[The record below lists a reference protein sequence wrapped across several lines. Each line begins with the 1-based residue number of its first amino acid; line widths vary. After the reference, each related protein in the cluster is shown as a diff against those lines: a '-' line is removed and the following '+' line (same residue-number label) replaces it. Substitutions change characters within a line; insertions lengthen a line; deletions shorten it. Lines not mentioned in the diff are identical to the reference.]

1 VTEHSPA
8 ETHDAASS
16 IAVVGMAG
24 RFPGA
29 ADIDGLWR
37 LLSERGDAIG
47 PVPPDRWDATAPLDP
62 ERHIQDVGG
71 FLPDIGL
78 FDPTFFGISPRE
90 APDLDPQQRLMLEVA
105 WQALEDSGRPAAD
118 LRGSRTGVYVGAIWH
133 DYEQLRKERGA
144 ATTQHSLVGNVLDAI
159 AARVSYFLQ
168 LQGPSLVVETG
179 CSSSLVAL
187 HLAARALRLGEIE
200 AAMVGGVNLLVHPD
214 TSIGLT
220 HFGGLSPTG
229 RCHSFGASA
238 DGFVRGEG
246 VVALCLKRLD
256 RALADGDRVHGVI
269 VHTTVNNDGGGKSL
283 VTPNPEAHEALLR
296 TAYAESG
303 VPVGQ
308 VAYVEAHGTGTRRG
322 DPIEA
327 TAIGRVLGT
336 GRGGSPLPIGSV
348 KSNIGHLEAASG
360 LAGLV
365 KVLLA
370 LRHRTVPPSL
380 HCEEPNPEIDF
391 DGLGLR
397 VATEPLPLPR
407 GGPLYAGLNSFGWGG
422 TNAHVIV
429 APAPE
434 RPTGPEPRARRA
446 GPVLVPVSAHQ
457 PGALRD
463 RAAELAGLAAEARI
477 ADVADVLAH
486 HRDHFGVRAGFVA
499 DDGAEAAR
507 QLSAYA
513 ADPGADIPGV
523 VTGRAR
529 AHRRTAFV
537 FPGQGSQWA
546 GMSTALYAGD
556 PVFAAAARACAE
568 ALRPHVAWDRDPV
581 EVIAGR
587 AGDGWLD
594 RLDMVQP
601 VLWAVSVGLAAVWR
615 AAGVE
620 PDVVVGHSQGEVAA
634 ATVAGM
640 LSIED
645 AALIVARR
653 SALVARTAG
662 EGGMLAVELGADA
675 ARRALA
681 GSEDVL
687 SLAVVNGPRS
697 CVLSGELGALA
708 ALKKTLEADGVHCRT
723 VNVDYASHSPRMDAL
738 AGELLAALAPVRP
751 RPGQIPLRSTV
762 LARTAGAAELDAGYW
777 VRNLRQP
784 VLFADAMGALLEEGV
799 SHVVEVSPHPLLV
812 PAVEELTA
820 EQEEPARVVSTLR
833 RDAGTPRDFAL
844 ARAAAYAAGLA
855 PFGPATGNPPAVALP
870 GYPWQ
875 RSRFWVDGEKRRPA
889 RAGARF
895 DVTLLPSPGGRGSWH
910 GTAELGTPDHPWLAD
925 HTVHEAVAVPGVAM
939 LTLLLGA
946 VASRTGGL
954 PTALTEVRFSTDLTL
969 DGERSALIGADWCD
983 DLAEGG
989 TVTLRS
995 LQEGTTSWLTH
1006 ASAHVRLGEV
1016 PPVSEEFPD
1025 RLLAEPALDIPA
1037 FYEDCAGRGLGYGP
1051 SFRTLAS
1058 LRVSGAGRTALG
1070 EVRATARW
1078 PAGPRPGLLH
1088 PTVWDGALQAL
1099 LALDGVAGDGRAVVP
1114 TGVRRVLV
1122 HARPAE
1128 AVTSVWSYLVRRDD
1142 THVDVHL
1149 YDAARTPLMTM
1160 EGLTVQPLDRG
1171 GAAGGEAGTG
1181 GERLHRLAF
1190 RPVPRSGGTAPR
1202 GGTWR
1207 VLGHGHGPG
1216 PGHGPGDA
1224 AAAAVADALRAAGA
1238 EVTDVSTRET
1248 TGLVYLAPRGDL
1260 AAQRSGLLELTELV
1274 RAATAE
1280 GTVSRVVVV
1289 TAGAQAVADG
1299 DDVDPGAALFWGFCR
1314 VLRREHPE
1322 LDPLVLD
1329 VGPDGPWAAVAAEAL
1344 ARDGE
1349 DQVVLRGDAR
1359 HAARLT
1365 RGSARET
1372 GLPEVVWRTPPQ
1384 PFRLATGRPGFF
1396 DALGYRPLRRTA
1408 PPPGHIEIEVTAAGL
1423 NRIDVVKALGTYP
1436 DPSDADVFGNEC
1448 AGRVAAVG
1456 DGVAGF
1462 AVGDRVVA
1470 VAPGSL
1476 ASHVTVRAD
1485 HARPLPDGMDDAAA
1499 AGVPVAL
1506 LTAWYGLHDLARME
1520 PGETVLIHSGTGGL
1534 GLAAIGVARALGARV
1549 IATAGS
1555 AERREYLRTEL
1566 GIEHVFDSRELSWAG
1581 AVREATGGR
1590 GVEVVLNSLTGA
1602 AIGQGLEA
1610 LAEDGRFIEVGKTD
1624 IWADRS
1630 LGLGA
1635 FRKRVTFTAVD
1646 LAGVARTRPERMAR
1660 LLRDV
1665 WDRVTTG
1672 RLGPLPT
1679 TRFPFAAAAD
1689 TLRTMSAG
1697 HHIGKFVLVDPASVV
1712 SVAPRPLPFRD
1723 DASYLITGGL
1733 GALGLSLAAFLAEGG
1748 AGALVLLGRSAP
1760 APEAAARIEAMR
1772 RDGVRVH
1779 VVTADVADAAA
1790 LTAALDEVRGELPPL
1805 RGVVHAAAVLDDATI
1820 GTLRPESVER
1830 VLAPKVDGAVNLDRA
1845 TREDPLDFFLL
1856 FSSMAALV
1864 GNTGQ
1869 AAYAAGNAFL
1879 DALAVARRRRGL
1891 PALSV
1896 QWGPFAEIGLAAAD
1910 DLRGARLADRGMA
1923 GFPAAEAWSALRA
1936 LLAGGEED
1944 VVGYA
1949 PLDLPRWF
1957 EANPETLTQHTWQEL
1972 REAAPGGGGAG
1983 GGFAARVRSLGPER
1997 RQEAACE
2004 KVCELA
2010 VRVLSLEETGIE
2022 PDVPFRSLGLDSLMS
2037 IELRNRLE
2045 TAFDLK
2051 LPPTILWTCRN
2062 AEALAAELCGR
2073 LDETPGG

>member
-1 VTEHSPA
+1 MTDHSP
-8 ETHDAASS
+8 DAASS

-37 LLSERGDAIG
+37 LLTERGDAIG
-47 PVPPDRWDATAPLDP
+47 PVPPDRWDTTAPLDP

-105 WQALEDSGRPAAD
+105 WQALEDAGRPAAD

-144 ATTQHSLVGNVLDAI
+144 ATTPHSLVGNVLDAI

-168 LQGPSLVVETG
+168 LSGPSLVVETG

-200 AAMVGGVNLLVHPD
+200 AAMVGGVNLLISPE

-229 RCHSFGASA
+229 RCHSFAASA

-246 VVALCLKRLD
+246 VVALYLKRLD
-256 RALADGDRVHGVI
+256 RALADGDRIHGVI

-283 VTPNPEAHEALLR
+283 VTPNPAAHEALLR

-303 VPVGQ
+303 IPVDQ

-327 TAIGRVLGT
+327 TAIGRVLGA
-336 GRGGSPLPIGSV
+336 GRAGRPLPIGSV

-391 DGLGLR
+391 AGLGLR
-397 VATEPLPLPR
+397 VATDPLPLPR

-429 APAPE
+429 APAPQ
-434 RPTGPEPRARRA
+434 RPAGAETAAHRT

-457 PGALRD
+457 PRALRD
-463 RAAELAGLAAEARI
+463 RAAELAPSASQGNLTDI
-477 ADVADVLAH
+477 ADALAH
-486 HRDHFGVRAGFVA
+486 HRDQFGVRAGFVA
-499 DDGAEAAR
+499 GDGAEAAR
-507 QLSAYA
+507 LLSAYA

-529 AHRRTAFV
+529 AHERTAFV

-546 GMSTALYAGD
+546 GMATELYAGD
-556 PVFAAAARACAE
+556 PVFAAAARRCAE
-568 ALRPHVAWDRDPV
+568 ALRPHVEWDHDPV
-581 EVIAGR
+581 EVVAGR

-601 VLWAVSVGLAAVWR
+601 VLWAVSVGLAESWR

-620 PDVVVGHSQGEVAA
+620 PDVVVGHSQGEVSA
-634 ATVAGM
+634 ATVAGL
-640 LSIED
+640 LSVED

-697 CVLSGELGALA
+697 CVLSGDLDALA
-708 ALKKTLEADGVHCRT
+708 AVRKSLESDGVHCRM
-723 VNVDYASHSPRMDAL
+723 VNVDYASHSPQMDAL
-738 AGELLAALAPVRP
+738 TGELLAALAPVRP
-751 RPGQIPLRSTV
+751 RPGRIPLRSTV

-784 VLFADAMGALLEEGV
+784 VLFAEAMGALLDEGV
-799 SHVVEVSPHPLLV
+799 SHVVEISPHPLLV

-820 EQEEPARVVSTLR
+820 EYEEPARVVSTLR
-833 RDAGTPRDFAL
+833 RDAGGPRDFRLAL
-844 ARAAAYAAGLA
+844 AAAYVAGLA
-855 PFGPATGNPPAVALP
+855 PFGAPVGKARTAPAVTLP

-875 RSRFWVDGEKRRPA
+875 RSRFWVDGENRRPA
-889 RAGARF
+889 RMGAGFEVA
-895 DVTLLPSPGGRGSWH
+895 LLPSPGGQDIWH
-910 GTAELGTPDHPWLAD
+910 GTVELGTPDHPWLAD
-925 HTVHEAVAVPGVAM
+925 HTVHGAVAVPGAAM
-939 LTLLLGA
+939 LTLMLGA

-954 PTALTEVRFSTDLTL
+954 PTALTDVTFRTDLTL
-969 DGERSALIGADWCD
+969 DGEEPVLVGADWRD

-995 LQEGTTSWLTH
+995 LREGTTSWLTH

-1016 PPVSEEFPD
+1016 HPASEEFPA
-1025 RLLAEPALDIPA
+1025 RLLEEPERDIPA
-1037 FYEDCAGRGLGYGP
+1037 FYADCAERGLGYGP
-1051 SFRTLAS
+1051 SFRALTS
-1058 LRVSGAGRTALG
+1058 LRVCGQTRAALG
-1070 EVRATARW
+1070 EVRSTGRW
-1078 PAGPRPGLLH
+1078 RAGARPGMLH
-1088 PTVWDGALQAL
+1088 PTVWDGALQTL

-1122 HARPAE
+1122 HAQPDH

-1149 YDAARTPLMTM
+1149 YDAGRTPLMTM
-1160 EGLTVQPLDRG
+1160 EGLTVQALERTEGTPG
-1171 GAAGGEAGTG
+1171 GPGGDED
-1181 GERLHRLAF
+1181 RLHRLEF
-1190 RPVPRSGGTAPR
+1190 RPVPPSATTAPR
-1202 GGTWR
+1202 GGIWR
-1207 VLGHGHGPG
+1207 VRGAGAPAGH
-1216 PGHGPGDA
+1216 A
-1224 AAAAVADALRAAGA
+1224 AALTEALRAAGA
-1238 EVTDVSTRET
+1238 EVTGAPGGET
-1248 TGLVYLAPRGDL
+1248 AGLVYLAPRGDL
-1260 AAQRSGLLELTELV
+1260 AAQRAGLLELTELV
-1274 RAATAE
+1274 RAAAAE

-1299 DDVDPGAALFWGFCR
+1299 DDVDPGAALFWGFSR
-1314 VLRREHPE
+1314 VLRREHPG

-1329 VGPDGPWAAVAAEAL
+1329 VEPDAEPWAAVAAEAL

-1349 DQVVLRGDAR
+1349 DQVVLRGGTR

-1365 RGSARET
+1365 RGAARET
-1372 GLPEVVWRTPPQ
+1372 SLPEVPWRGAPQ

-1408 PPPGHIEIEVTAAGL
+1408 PPPGHLEIEVTAAGL
-1423 NRIDVVKALGTYP
+1423 NRIDVVKAMGTYP

-1462 AVGDRVVA
+1462 AVGDRAVA

-1485 HARPLPDGMDDAAA
+1485 HARPIPDGMDDADA

-1506 LTAWYGLHDLARME
+1506 LTAWYGLHDLARLE
-1520 PGETVLIHSGTGGL
+1520 AGETVLIHSGTGGL

-1555 AERREYLRTEL
+1555 AERREYLRAEL
-1566 GIEHVFDSRELSWAG
+1566 GVEHVFDSRELSWAG
-1581 AVREATGGR
+1581 DVREVTGGR

-1602 AIGQGLEA
+1602 AIGRGLEA

-1635 FRKRVTFTAVD
+1635 FRKRVTFATVD
-1646 LAGVARTRPERMAR
+1646 LAGVARSRPERMAR
-1660 LLRDV
+1660 LLGDV

-1672 RLGPLPT
+1672 RLSPLPT

-1689 TLRTMSAG
+1689 ALRTMSAG
-1697 HHIGKFVLVDPASVV
+1697 HHIGKFALVDPASVV
-1712 SVAPRPLPFRD
+1712 SVAPQPLPFRA
-1723 DASYLITGGL
+1723 DAGYLVSGGL
-1733 GALGLSLAAFLAEGG
+1733 GALGLSLAEFLAEGG

-1760 APEAAARIEAMR
+1760 APEAAARIAAMR
-1772 RDGVRVH
+1772 RHGVRVH
-1779 VVTADVADAAA
+1779 VVTADVADPAA
-1790 LTAALDEVRGELPPL
+1790 LADTLAGVRAQLPPL
-1805 RGVVHAAAVLDDATI
+1805 RGVIHAAAVLDDATI
-1820 GTLRPESVER
+1820 GTLRPESAER

-1845 TREDPLDFFLL
+1845 TREDPLDFFVL

-1864 GNTGQ
+1864 GNAGQ

-1879 DALAVARRRRGL
+1879 DALAVSRRRRGL

-1936 LLAGGEED
+1936 LLESGEED

-1957 EANPETLTQHTWQEL
+1957 EANPETLTQATWQEL
-1972 REAAPGGGGAG
+1972 RETSAGGGGAG
-1983 GGFAARVRSLGPER
+1983 GGFASWVRSLGPEG

-2004 KVCELA
+2004 KVRELA

-2022 PDVPFRSLGLDSLMS
+2022 RDVPFRSLGLDSLMS

-2045 TAFDLK
+2045 TAFGLK

-2062 AEALAAELCGR
+2062 AEALAAELCRR
-2073 LDETPGG
+2073 LEETTGV